1 LHIQERTRRR
11 WSLLEL
17 NEIIETAKKGLELG
31 CTEALLVT
39 GERPEAKYK
48 EAINFLKN
56 KNLISTIEWLYY
68 VSKTLL
74 ELGIIPHTNA
84 VNIKVHTTA
93 STNQIEYVK
102 NKLIEIV
109 KLYLI

>member
-1 LHIQERTRRR
+1 
-11 WSLLEL
+11 
-17 NEIIETAKKGLELG
+17 LG

-39 GERPEAKYK
+39 GERPEARYK

-74 ELGIIPHTNA
+74 ELGIISHTNA
-84 VNIKVHTTA
+84 GLLTGYEMEKLKRYNASLGLMLENISERLMQKGMLCFKSKRNV
-93 STNQIEYVK
+93 
-102 NKLIEIV
+102 
-109 KLYLI
+109 